1 MPESRCRWSHR
12 LHNKWLTYQP
22 IIHILVSAIYESVEP
37 DESLDKGESVEKSE
51 SVILKGNDIVD
62 TNVMKTA
69 EESGNA
75 KLSSMIIKIK
85 LESFLLLII
94 HVRVMALFFIVTDVI
109 FEEKIIILP
118 IIDVFGQ

>member
-1 MPESRCRWSHR
+1 VEPDESLEKGENVELDESVEPDESVE
-12 LHNKWLTYQP
+12 KG
-22 IIHILVSAIYESVEP
+22 ESVEP
-37 DESLDKGESVEKSE
+37 DESLEKGESVEKSE

-62 TNVMKTA
+62 TYVMKTA

-85 LESFLLLII
+85 LESFLLLIM
-94 HVRVMALFFIVTDVI
+94 HVRIMALFFIVTDVI
-109 FEEKIIILP
+109 FKEKIIILP